1 MANGMKITWGYIHS
15 LLSAASAA
23 GISDAALLQRYIEGR
38 DESAFTELVRR
49 HGPMVRGVCRRVLPS
64 PQDAE
69 DAFQATFLV
78 LMNKAAAIRKRGSLA
93 CWLHGVALRVAVRL
107 LRNNQHRH
115 VQPLPP
121 EGVPQP
127 ERDEVSWREVKR
139 LVDEEL
145 ARLPERYRMPLIL
158 CYLEG
163 KTREEAAAELGWR
176 LPAFRGRLE
185 RGRQR
190 LRLRLERRGLALS
203 AALLAT
209 LTAPSAEAAIPTTI
223 STAASSQVATLAT
236 EVMRTMML
244 IKLKMAGLCC
254 LAVLSV
260 GIGVTATGYRMV
272 QVEAGP
278 PPEAAGPPQAPPVQ
292 RPDRQDEQPLRA
304 EANPGPLVAVLGPKK
319 FYFSSLLVR
328 VAYSPDGKLLAV
340 ERTRHHSSVRRGHE
354 EGAAHM
360 GRVRR
365 LRHQDA
371 GFLPRQQGSGHRRPS
386 AHIPQWDVATGKI
399 IREFAGHRERE
410 LVRHVL
416 ARRQA
421 AGHGWQ

>member
-23 GISDAALLQRYIEGR
+23 GISDAALLARYIEGR

-78 LMNKAAAIRKRGSLA
+78 LMNKAASIRKRASLA

-107 LRNNQHRH
+107 LRNNQRRQ

-121 EGVPQP
+121 EGVPEP
-127 ERDEVSWREVKR
+127 ERDDVSWREVKR

-163 KTREEAAAELGWR
+163 KTREEAAAELGWG

-209 LTAPSAEAAIPTTI
+209 LTAPDAEAAITTTTI
-223 STAASSQVATLAT
+223 STAASSQVAMLAT

-244 IKLKMAGLCC
+244 IKLKMTALCC

-260 GIGVTATGYRMV
+260 GVGVTATGYRMV
-272 QVEAGP
+272 HVEAGP
-278 PPEAAGPPQAPPVQ
+278 PQGAAGPAVPPKPTPPEAAGPATPPKPPAPREDGVVKDYLVLLDTFKWAFTLKPPEEREEKAKFDAKYGLRYVVLHVQNIRFEPDPHSSTFALFDRGSNFRKPPV
-292 RPDRQDEQPLRA
+292 
-304 EANPGPLVAVLGPKK
+304 
-319 FYFSSLLVR
+319 
-328 VAYSPDGKLLAV
+328 
-340 ERTRHHSSVRRGHE
+340 
-354 EGAAHM
+354 
-360 GRVRR
+360 
-365 LRHQDA
+365 
-371 GFLPRQQGSGHRRPS
+371 
-386 AHIPQWDVATGKI
+386 
-399 IREFAGHRERE
+399 
-410 LVRHVL
+410 
-416 ARRQA
+416 
-421 AGHGWQ
+421 